1 MSCQTTVILIVSSGL
16 SAADSDIVSVV
27 DVVASGVSGV
37 VPSTIVTG
45 FGSVM

>member
-1 MSCQTTVILIVSSGL
+1 M
-16 SAADSDIVSVV
+16 VSVV
-27 DVVASGVSGV
+27 GVVASGVSGA